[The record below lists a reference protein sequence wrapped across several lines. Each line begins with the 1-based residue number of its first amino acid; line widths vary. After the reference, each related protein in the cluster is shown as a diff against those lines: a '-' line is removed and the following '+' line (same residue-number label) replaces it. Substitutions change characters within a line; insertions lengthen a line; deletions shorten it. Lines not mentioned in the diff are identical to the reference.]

1 MHTLHM
7 LCTKNKSIF
16 DGSKDRLKKI
26 LIQYSKLHGK
36 KPFVGPFLS
45 PKNLNSTSLCLN
57 CLSCTSKCCSVC
69 SLYVMNVK
77 NADFSKLKNRF
88 VFRFCVSK
96 SNLFQFQ
103 LVFLADIIVSSRN
116 VLQRCVTGQK
126 RLQGGLRVRFF
137 TKIQDQIK
145 NPDH

>member
-69 SLYVMNVK
+69 SLSVMNVK

-96 SNLFQFQ
+96 FNLFQFQ
-103 LVFLADIIVSSRN
+103 LVFLADINCLIT
-116 VLQRCVTGQK
+116 QRPTALCD
-126 RLQGGLRVRFF
+126 R
-137 TKIQDQIK
+137 TKTAARGT
-145 NPDH
+145 NGAFLY